1 MIIMVVAL
9 RGLRFCYGGNML
21 VRESLLFKDR
31 WRVVQGGKTIVK
43 EGLGMK
49 ESIELSRLG
58 WFKPKIN
65 WETWRLTY
73 MLN

>member
-1 MIIMVVAL
+1 
-9 RGLRFCYGGNML
+9 ML
-21 VRESLLFKDR
+21 VRESLLSKDR